1 MNKAPTFDIA
11 HARVLPAEARAVGAT
26 RIGDSRREINS
37 TTLELTFSF
46 RYPGGRI
53 LDQVMTVTNGN
64 VTNVVRTWR
73 P

>member
-1 MNKAPTFDIA
+1 VNSATTFDIA
-11 HARVLPAEARAVGAT
+11 HVRVLPSEARAVGAT
-26 RIGDSRREINS
+26 RIGDSRRVINS

-53 LDQVMTVTNGN
+53 LDQVLTVTNGN